1 MWKDER
7 DNKLLHCKHEHL
19 SEFPSPSSKTKHAL
33 ITPLTHVFL
42 TSGQKTT
49 RKFSPTPRYIHN
61 AVDLQLR
68 NTQHYPL
75 ESHEQLT

>member
-49 RKFSPTPRYIHN
+49 RKFSPTPRYIH
-61 AVDLQLR
+61 
-68 NTQHYPL
+68 TQHIYIYIYT
-75 ESHEQLT
+75 HTHMTFNT